1 VSSTPAIAPAR
12 RPLRAPGPDRARPA
26 PRRHLRVVDP
36 EARRRARRHRIVA
49 RLTLVAVVA
58 AVLLVV
64 GIHVTMAEGQLQMER
79 LADQTAVAQ
88 QRYERSRLAYAS
100 QATPQAVVAR
110 ARELGLAP
118 AGDSRYLAVPG
129 LAPSEP
135 GVPGSPEAAPS
146 RAHDWEKVKSSLVAQ
161 P

>member
-1 VSSTPAIAPAR
+1 MSTTPLAAPAR
-12 RPLRAPGPDRARPA
+12 RPLRAPAPDRVRPPA
-26 PRRHLRVVDP
+26 RRHLRVVDP
-36 EARRRARRHRIVA
+36 EARRRARRHRILA
-49 RLTLVAVVA
+49 RLTFVAIVG

-64 GIHVTMAEGQLQMER
+64 GIHVTMAEGQLRLER
-79 LADQTAVAQ
+79 LADETAAAQ
-88 QRYERSRLAYAS
+88 QRYERSRLAYAG
-100 QATPQAVVAR
+100 QATPEAVVAR
-110 ARELGLAP
+110 ARELGLVP

-135 GVPGSPEAAPS
+135 GASGEPEAAPS